1 MKTITRIEYH
11 CPVCKTALGYEG
23 LCWRCKAEQ
32 ERKRVLEWTDFWNL
46 LRYRNAITPAIQRA
60 ALAAGV
66 FEPAELYYHA
76 PKDVR
81 DGLMNALM
89 NTDNCNA
96 EDELMKC
103 LAMQGDDKVLNA
115 FYEMEKNLRF
125 VLHRCVRIPVLTVV
139 GKWQTCWFWMAEMNG
154 WAF

>member
-1 MKTITRIEYH
+1 MALEYY

-32 ERKRVLEWTDFWNL
+32 ERKRVLEWTEKQVENKQKNLAENIQGISNYKSPEWTDFWNL

-81 DGLMNALM
+81 DGLMNALL
-89 NTDNCNA
+89 NTDNCDA
-96 EDELMKC
+96 GRR
-103 LAMQGDDKVLNA
+103 QGFGYFL
-115 FYEMEKNLRF
+115 
-125 VLHRCVRIPVLTVV
+125 
-139 GKWQTCWFWMAEMNG
+139 
-154 WAF
+154 